1 MTSEEPRKSSFKSRR
16 SFARSGND
24 PRQAFANLNERSI
37 GDLTAALSVKKK
49 LGSEGV
55 QWADSV
61 CSKRIS
67 ILRKSCYDDMF
78 YTSDE
83 LSEFRHEAFMEE
95 CGLDPN
101 DFD

>member
-1 MTSEEPRKSSFKSRR
+1 M
-16 SFARSGND
+16 ND
-24 PRQAFANLNERSI
+24 KSI
-37 GDLTAALSVKKK
+37 GDLATALSVKKK

-55 QWADSV
+55 QWADAV

-78 YTSDE
+78 YTDTE
-83 LSEFRHEAFMEE
+83 LSEFRYTAFMED
-95 CGLDPN
+95 CGLDPS